1 MVLVLIIGDLHV
13 PHRSPVFPPR
23 FKNLLAPRKVQYIFC
38 TGNLCTREM
47 EEYLRSLCSEVHI
60 AQGDMDEGRYQEL
73 VALNVGSVSFAICHG
88 HQVLPWYEE
97 TALIAL
103 QRDLGVDVLVVGHS
117 HKIGTIECPGGGIII
132 NPGTATGAPR
142 VIDLEA
148 PKPSFVLMDIQG
160 RKLVTYTYT
169 LENEDDIK
177 VDRSIVQLK

>member
-60 AQGDMDEGRYQEL
+60 AQGDMDE
-73 VALNVGSVSFAICHG
+73 
-88 HQVLPWYEE
+88 VLPWYEE

>member
-1 MVLVLIIGDLHV
+1 LSSPRRVLIQTTSVRHCL
-13 PHRSPVFPPR
+13 P
-23 FKNLLAPRKVQYIFC
+23 NQ
-38 TGNLCTREM
+38 
-47 EEYLRSLCSEVHI
+47 
-60 AQGDMDEGRYQEL
+60 QGRYQEL

-88 HQVLPWYEE
+88 HQVLPWYDE

-117 HKIGTIECPGGGIII
+117 HKITTIECPGGGIII

-142 VIDLEA
+142 VIDVEA

-169 LENEDDIK
+169 LENEDDVK
-177 VDRSIVQLK
+177 VDRSIVQLR